1 MKRASK
7 IINVGTK
14 ESLLYAKTDKGIQPN
29 YVYQM
34 SGNKISVFTLD
45 LNTEFTVLS
54 DQLNSIAACCF
65 GIEKQ

>member
-1 MKRASK
+1 MT
-7 IINVGTK
+7 INAYSVSGM
-14 ESLLYAKTDKGIQPN
+14 LLYAKTDKEIQPN

-34 SGNKISVFTLD
+34 SGNEISVFTLD